1 MKHRLKVIPIGGFGE
16 IGKNMLLLQY
26 GDSIIVIDAGLMFP
40 DGDMLGIDFV
50 IPDISYLLANKDKVK
65 ALILTHGHEDHIGA
79 LQYILKDLNV
89 PIYGTS
95 LTLGLVEKKLEE
107 FRLKANLNKIKPNET
122 INIGP
127 FTIETFRQTH
137 SIPDTIGLAITT
149 PIGLIVISGDF
160 KLDQTPIDG
169 NPPDFN
175 KLVEL
180 GERGVLALFCDST
193 NVEQPGITP
202 SESLVKSTFEG
213 IFSSTKSRIFLVTF
227 ASNFHRIQQ
236 AIDMASKFGRKVAI
250 AGKSLIN
257 NIEVA
262 TKLGYLHIPENILIN
277 IKDVNNLPDEKV
289 LVLTTG
295 SQGEPY
301 SALSLLTNHSYKQL
315 FLKPGDTV
323 ILSTKP
329 IPGNEIM
336 VYKMVDQLFR
346 KGVEVIYGKDAGVH
360 VSGHAAQEEIKMFI
374 NLLKPKYLIPYHG
387 EYRHLALLK
396 KIGLELGISKE
407 HIIIIENGTVL
418 EFDEEKA
425 IINGRIN
432 LNNIYVDGLSI
443 GDVGNIVLMERKKLA
458 EDGVL
463 IVGVLVDGETG
474 LILEGPEIIS
484 KGFIFVKESE
494 ELIETAKEK
503 VREAFK
509 KKVGR
514 NGGIN
519 KETLVREVLEN
530 FFNEELKRK
539 PVVVPLVWEI

>member
-1 MKHRLKVIPIGGFGE
+1 MKDKLKIIPIGGFGE
-16 IGKNMLLLQY
+16 IGKNMLLIQY
-26 GDSIIVIDAGLMFP
+26 SDTMLAIDAGIMFP

-50 IPDISYLLANKDKVK
+50 IPDISYLLANKDKLK

-89 PIYGTS
+89 PIYGTP
-95 LTLGLVEKKLEE
+95 LTLGMVEKKLEE
-107 FRLKANLNKIKPNET
+107 FRLRANLKKINYGES
-122 INIGP
+122 IIIGP
-127 FTIETFRQTH
+127 FIVEPFRQTH

-149 PIGLIVISGDF
+149 PVGLIVISGDF
-160 KLDQTPIDG
+160 KFDQTPIDG
-169 NPPDFN
+169 NKPDFD

-180 GERGVLALFCDST
+180 SKRGVLALFCDST
-193 NVEQPGITP
+193 NVEQPGMTP
-202 SESLVKSTFEG
+202 SESLVKNTFES

-236 AIDMASKFGRKVAI
+236 AINMAFKFGRKVAV
-250 AGKSLIN
+250 AGKSLVS

-262 TKLGYLHIPENILIN
+262 RKLGYLDIPENIMIN
-277 IKDVNNLPDEKV
+277 IKDVNSLPPEKV

-315 FLKPGDTV
+315 FLQSGDTV

-329 IPGNEIM
+329 IPGNETM

-346 KGVEVIYGKDAGVH
+346 KGVDVIYGKEAGVH
-360 VSGHAAQEEIKMFI
+360 VSGHAAQEEIKMLI

-387 EYRHLALLK
+387 EYRHLVLLK
-396 KIGLELGISKE
+396 KLGMELGILNE
-407 HIIIIENGTVL
+407 NIIILENGMIL
-418 EFDEEKA
+418 EFEGEKA
-425 IINGRIN
+425 FLNGKIELSN
-432 LNNIYVDGLSI
+432 VYVDGLSI
-443 GDVGNIVLMERKKLA
+443 GEVGNIVLRERKRLA

-463 IVGVLVDGETG
+463 VVGVLIDSNTG
-474 LILEGPEIIS
+474 LILDGPEVIS

-494 ELIETAKEK
+494 ELLENAKK
-503 VREAFK
+503 KIRDVFK
-509 KKVGR
+509 KK
-514 NGGIN
+514 IN
-519 KETLVREVLEN
+519 NTDKETLVKETLEK

-539 PVVVPLVWEI
+539 PVIIPLVWEI

>member
-1 MKHRLKVIPIGGFGE
+1 MKNRLRIIPIGGFGE

-26 GDSIIVIDAGLMFP
+26 ADVIVAIDAGLMFP

-50 IPDISYLLANKDKVK
+50 IPDSSYLISHKDKLK

-79 LQYILKDLNV
+79 LPYILKELDNI
-89 PIYGTS
+89 PIYGTP

-107 FRLKANLNKIKPNET
+107 FRLKANLKKINYGESIT
-122 INIGP
+122 IGP
-127 FTIETFRQTH
+127 FIIEPFRQTH

-149 PIGLIVISGDF
+149 PVGLIVISGDF
-160 KLDQTPIDG
+160 KFDQTPIDG
-169 NPPDFN
+169 NTPDFN

-180 GERGVLALFCDST
+180 SERGVLALFCDST

-202 SESLVKSTFEG
+202 SESLVKSTFES

-236 AIDMASKFGRKVAI
+236 AINMAVRFGRKVAI
-250 AGKSLIN
+250 AGKSLITN
-257 NIEVA
+257 MDVA
-262 TKLGYLHIPENILIN
+262 RKLGYLNIPDNIVIN
-277 IKDVNNLPDEKV
+277 IKDVNNLSPDKV

-315 FLKPGDTV
+315 FLQPGDTV

-329 IPGNEIM
+329 IPGNEVM

-360 VSGHAAQEEIKMFI
+360 VSGHAAQEEIKMLI

-396 KIGLELGISKE
+396 KLGIELGLPSD
-407 HIIIIENGTVL
+407 HIIILENGMIL
-418 EFDEEKA
+418 EFE
-425 IINGRIN
+425 NGNALIDGKIE
-432 LNNIYVDGLSI
+432 LNNIYVDGLSV
-443 GDVGNIVLMERKKLA
+443 GDVGNIVLRERKRLA

-463 IVGVLVDGETG
+463 IVGVLIDSETG
-474 LILEGPEIIS
+474 LILDGPQIIT
-484 KGFIFVKESE
+484 KGFVFVKESE
-494 ELIETAKEK
+494 ELIEKAKEK
-503 VREAFK
+503 VRDMFK
-509 KKVGR
+509 RKIAK
-514 NGGIN
+514 NGDSKEN
-519 KETLVREVLEN
+519 LVKETLEN

-539 PVVVPLVWEI
+539 PVIIPLVWEI

>member
-1 MKHRLKVIPIGGFGE
+1 MSDRLRIIPIGGFGE
-16 IGKNMLLLQY
+16 IGKNMLLIQY
-26 GDSIIVIDAGLMFP
+26 ADTIIVIDAGLMFP

-50 IPDISYLLANKDKVK
+50 IPDSSYLMSNKDKLK

-79 LQYILKDLNV
+79 LPYILKELDNI
-89 PIYGTS
+89 PIYGTP

-107 FRLKANLNKIKPNET
+107 FRLKANLRKIDYGEPIK
-122 INIGP
+122 IGP
-127 FTIETFRQTH
+127 FIIEPFRQTH
-137 SIPDTIGLAITT
+137 SIPDTIGLAIDT
-149 PIGLIVISGDF
+149 PVGLIVISGDF
-160 KLDQTPIDG
+160 KFDQTPIDG
-169 NPPDFN
+169 NTPDFN

-180 GERGVLALFCDST
+180 SERGVLTLFCDST

-202 SESLVKSTFEG
+202 SESLVKNTFES

-236 AIDMASKFGRKVAI
+236 AINMAVRFGRKVAI
-250 AGKSLIN
+250 AGKSLITN
-257 NIEVA
+257 MEVA
-262 TKLGYLHIPENILIN
+262 RKLGYLSIPDNIIIN
-277 IKDVNNLPDEKV
+277 IKDVNNLPPEKV

-315 FLKPGDTV
+315 FLQPGDTV

-329 IPGNEIM
+329 IPGNETM

-360 VSGHAAQEEIKMFI
+360 VSGHAAQEEIKMLI

-396 KIGLELGISKE
+396 KLGVELGLPSD
-407 HIIIIENGTVL
+407 HIIILENGMIL
-418 EFDEEKA
+418 EFENGKA
-425 IINGRIN
+425 FVDGKLELSNV
-432 LNNIYVDGLSI
+432 YVDGLSV
-443 GDVGNIVLMERKKLA
+443 GDVGNIVLRERKRLA

-463 IVGVLVDGETG
+463 IVGVLIDSETG
-474 LILEGPEIIS
+474 LILDGPQIIT
-484 KGFIFVKESE
+484 KGFVFIKESE
-494 ELIETAKEK
+494 ELIEKAKEK
-503 VREAFK
+503 VRDMFK
-509 KKVGR
+509 KKISK
-514 NGGIN
+514 NGDN
-519 KETLVREVLEN
+519 KESMVKETLEN

-539 PVVVPLVWEI
+539 PVIIPLVWEI

>member
-236 AIDMASKFGRKVAI
+236 AIDMALKFGRKVAI

-484 KGFIFVKESE
+484 KGFIFVKDSE

>member
-79 LQYILKDLNV
+79 LQYILKDLDV

-122 INIGP
+122 IKIGP

-175 KLVEL
+175 KLVEF

-236 AIDMASKFGRKVAI
+236 AIDMALKFGRKVAI
-250 AGKSLIN
+250 AGK
-257 NIEVA
+257 
-262 TKLGYLHIPENILIN
+262 K
-277 IKDVNNLPDEKV
+277 
-289 LVLTTG
+289 
-295 SQGEPY
+295 
-301 SALSLLTNHSYKQL
+301 
-315 FLKPGDTV
+315 
-323 ILSTKP
+323 
-329 IPGNEIM
+329 
-336 VYKMVDQLFR
+336 
-346 KGVEVIYGKDAGVH
+346 
-360 VSGHAAQEEIKMFI
+360 
-374 NLLKPKYLIPYHG
+374 
-387 EYRHLALLK
+387 
-396 KIGLELGISKE
+396 
-407 HIIIIENGTVL
+407 
-418 EFDEEKA
+418 
-425 IINGRIN
+425 
-432 LNNIYVDGLSI
+432 LNN
-443 GDVGNIVLMERKKLA
+443 
-458 EDGVL
+458 
-463 IVGVLVDGETG
+463 
-474 LILEGPEIIS
+474 
-484 KGFIFVKESE
+484 
-494 ELIETAKEK
+494 
-503 VREAFK
+503 
-509 KKVGR
+509 
-514 NGGIN
+514 
-519 KETLVREVLEN
+519 
-530 FFNEELKRK
+530 
-539 PVVVPLVWEI
+539 

>member
-443 GDVGNIVLMERKKLA
+443 GDIGNIVLMERKKLA